1 MSFYTRNQS
10 FYRAEKIN
18 VTALDAFGNTI
29 NFSASGTLS
38 ICIQHMID
46 HMNGI
51 LLTKSLSQ

>member
-1 MSFYTRNQS
+1 
-10 FYRAEKIN
+10 
-18 VTALDAFGNTI
+18 GNTI